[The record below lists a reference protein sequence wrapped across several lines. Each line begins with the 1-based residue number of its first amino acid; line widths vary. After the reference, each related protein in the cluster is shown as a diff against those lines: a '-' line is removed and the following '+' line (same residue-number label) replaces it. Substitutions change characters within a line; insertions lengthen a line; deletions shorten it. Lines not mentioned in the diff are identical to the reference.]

1 MERDQQGSR
10 QGESYGLLYILV
22 HIRAAD
28 ETVFHHIYVGV
39 ELSGIDHRAV
49 GVKAHRHAS
58 GQKFVE
64 YLVAHDVFGLE
75 FQKLPQAVGRFVL
88 FLHVS
93 VYLSQKI
100 NKKIGETGNIGFII
114 LQGGGV
120 A

>member
-64 YLVAHDVFGLE
+64 HLVAHYVFGLK

-88 FLHVS
+88 FLHCERLFEPKV
-93 VYLSQKI
+93 I
-100 NKKIGETGNIGFII
+100 KKSEKRVI
-114 LQGGGV
+114 
-120 A
+120 